1 MSKQTYTSFKLY
13 EEVFNVKGL
22 ESHHHLMLGVVYNIT
37 GKNKHVLKKGIL
49 TSSVNDILRQ
59 NIHKFGIEK
68 KPTNKQW
75 LQYLEELKDMGLL
88 RRLTDVVGLSH
99 RKNGSIPIS
108 NPNYIITEEGMQL
121 FKQNGKETYNL
132 NQLF

>member
-108 NPNYIITEEGMQL
+108 NPNYTITEEGMLL
-121 FKQNGKETYNL
+121 FKQTPKDLYNI

>member
-1 MSKQTYTSFKLY
+1 MPRQTYTSFKLY

-22 ESHHHLMLGVVYNIT
+22 EPHHHLMLGVVYNIT

-59 NIHKFGIEK
+59 NIHNFGIEK
-68 KPTNKQW
+68 KPKNAEW
-75 LQYLEELKDMGLL
+75 LKYLEELKDMGLL

-99 RKNGSIPIS
+99 RKNGSVPIS
-108 NPNYIITEEGMQL
+108 NPNYTITEEGMKL
-121 FKQNGKETYNL
+121 FKKSDDSYSI

>member
-1 MSKQTYTSFKLY
+1 MPRQTYTSFKLY

-22 ESHHHLMLGVVYNIT
+22 EPHHHLMLGVVYNIT

-59 NIHKFGIEK
+59 NISKFGIEK
-68 KPTNKQW
+68 KPKNKEW
-75 LQYLEELKDMGLL
+75 LQYLEELKELGLL
-88 RRLTDVVGLSH
+88 RRLQDVVGLSH

-108 NPNYIITEEGMQL
+108 NPNYVITEEGMLL
-121 FKQNGKETYNL
+121 FKSTDTYSL